1 MSRRIDV
8 VSKPSTKRAGLEALT
23 IIGGPEYGAIL
34 LDLPRSLQRSVERLV
49 REGELDLLE
58 EQLHADLALSAAAK
72 GHETLLKLLPRFA
85 AGRPVYCYAPD
96 PSERERRLQEELARL
111 LLRDS
116 ITGRIS
122 VEEWRELIGDARR
135 ASDIGLAEQ
144 ALYILAIARRFE
156 AIVCVSDVV
165 KAQPLRRE
173 LQRAAETRI
182 IFTGLPHHHT
192 PLQSLILS
200 RREPSEHEI
209 VEAVKQHIK
218 LIRDY
223 VIPLGLEQGIEEWAA
238 KRLRWLSHGSV
249 YPRRSLD

>member
-1 MSRRIDV
+1 MIVV
-8 VSKPSTKRAGLEALT
+8 VSKPPTRRAGLEALT
-23 IIGGPEYGAIL
+23 IIGGAEYGAIL
-34 LDLPRSLQRSVERLV
+34 LDLTRILQRSVERLV
-49 REGELDLLE
+49 SEGEPGWLE
-58 EQLHADLALSAAAK
+58 DQLHADLALSAAAK

-96 PSERERRLQEELARL
+96 PSERERRFQEELARL
-111 LLRDS
+111 ILRDS

-122 VEEWRELIGDARR
+122 LEEWRELIVEARR
-135 ASDIGLAEQ
+135 ASDLGLAEQ
-144 ALYILAIARRFE
+144 ALYIIGIARRFE
-156 AIVCVSDVV
+156 AIVCVSDIV
-165 KAQPLRRE
+165 KAQPLKRE
-173 LQRAAETRI
+173 LQKVAETRI
-182 IFTGLPHHHT
+182 IYAGLPHQHT

-238 KRLRWLSHGSV
+238 TRLRWLSRGSV
-249 YPRRSLD
+249 YPGRSRD